1 MSSLNL
7 YTGYRKSDGS
17 SLYIVTVHSKVI
29 MISEQK
35 FRSYEALKY
44 RYVIPNYLFTLYLT
58 DYVYTLN
65 TPTVMLIKK

>member
-1 MSSLNL
+1 
-7 YTGYRKSDGS
+7 
-17 SLYIVTVHSKVI
+17 LYIVTVHSKVI